1 MKTLKITATVFVIIF
16 AGGFTGQL
24 FAQEMTARE
33 IIEKVYNRPEGD
45 DQTSNL
51 TMTLEN
57 KSGKQRIRKIK
68 QFTKD
73 MGDVEKSIMFF
84 QSPADVK
91 NTSFMSWSYDSD
103 KSDDQW
109 IYLPA
114 IKKTK
119 RISSD
124 SKSDYFMGSDF
135 TIDDGNG
142 WLGHTSAMDWKY
154 LEERTGLMCI
164 AEFCTESYTMMGQE
178 SDGRWKAV
186 TDVPGIKTGWQVKGH
201 TQASWSPVTSVW
213 VPRKFYVIEAKPKDP
228 YYNMGKMEFWLD
240 KKTLWTQYKLMW
252 DIAGEYWKTGSFMC
266 QFMKWGNN
274 VTQSSNMHLFYDNKT
289 DHATVLRSS
298 GKNIF
303 GRDLFYE
310 INIPDNKDQYTVG
323 RLGTWTK

>member
-1 MKTLKITATVFVIIF
+1 MKTLKITTITLAIIF
-16 AGGFTGQL
+16 ASGLTEQI
-24 FAQEMTARE
+24 FAQELTARE

-57 KSGKQRIRKIK
+57 KSGKQRIRKIM

-114 IKKTK
+114 LKKTK

-135 TIDDGNG
+135 TYDDLGDRKLDADDHVLLRSETIDGVDYYVVESVSKDADYMYSKAITWIRKDNFIGLQKEFYDEDGD
-142 WLGHTSAMDWKY
+142 LLKILSIT
-154 LEERTGLMCI
+154 
-164 AEFCTESYTMMGQE
+164 EFKGISGILVITNSEMKNVQKDHKTMMVL
-178 SDGRWKAV
+178 SD
-186 TDVPGIKTGWQVKGH
+186 IKVNTGM
-201 TQASWSPVTSVW
+201 SDS
-213 VPRKFYVIEAKPKDP
+213 KFTER
-228 YYNMGKMEFWLD
+228 MMMRGM
-240 KKTLWTQYKLMW
+240 
-252 DIAGEYWKTGSFMC
+252 
-266 QFMKWGNN
+266 
-274 VTQSSNMHLFYDNKT
+274 
-289 DHATVLRSS
+289 
-298 GKNIF
+298 
-303 GRDLFYE
+303 
-310 INIPDNKDQYTVG
+310 
-323 RLGTWTK
+323 